1 MSRFGLDTE
10 SIVARVAASAVPPRV
25 PTVRQ
30 SLFIGGVGFGL
41 VGLAAFGVWS
51 FGGKSLAPAVGEPGL
66 YALCALVFIGLA
78 GIVFGQVVIGPGGT
92 PRIYALF
99 TLSFLAYAGLWC
111 AAWFGLRGSLVAE
124 VAGALVGSAAM
135 AGTLAWGFG
144 ASREFLRVATALIL
158 LNALGYF
165 LGEIW
170 WRWLPGEGGAQL
182 LGNLLNRPQRVLLA
196 QLGWGLIFGGCFG
209 AGIGYALF
217 LCQHEVRARL
227 RTGIPLKTGG

>member
-1 MSRFGLDTE
+1 MSPFGLDTE
-10 SIVARVAASAVPPRV
+10 SIVARVAGSAVPPRV

-51 FGGKSLAPAVGEPGL
+51 FGGKSLTPAIGEPGL

-78 GIVFGQVVIGPGGT
+78 GMVFGQVVIGPGGT

-99 TLSFLAYAGLWC
+99 TVSFLAYATVWC
-111 AAWFGLRGSLVAE
+111 AAWFSLRGSLTAE
-124 VAGALVGSAAM
+124 VTGAIAGSVAM
-135 AGTLAWGFG
+135 AGLLAWGFG
-144 ASREFLRVATALIL
+144 ASRQFLRVALALIA

-182 LGNLLNRPQRVLLA
+182 LGSLFNRPQRILLS
-196 QLGWGLIFGGCFG
+196 QLGWGLIFGAGFG

-217 LCQHEVRARL
+217 LCQQEVRAKL
-227 RTGIPLKTGG
+227 RTGIPLKPGS